1 MAIWHYTVLTHNVGF
16 LSLMVKPFLSEKASA
31 CANVLQWVD
40 LHILSTITWLLEHT
54 NIILWAPDQIS
65 PQSHSLWVELQCQKI
80 LSLSLFLLP
89 VFFTVSYF
97 KGFTWEF
104 PPETPPPHP
113 IPSPAPLHACTET
126 DFCNSPPIPGG
137 AEKGESLGKC
147 SSGVQT
153 PESEMTF
160 LTSTHPLTD
169 NCEPGP
175 RVPVDEES
183 LAPAEQAKVNWCKDV
198 HFRFRVFKKKGV
210 SFCQFI

>member
-1 MAIWHYTVLTHNVGF
+1 MAIWYYTVLTHNVGF

-54 NIILWAPDQIS
+54 NIMLWAPDQIS

-80 LSLSLFLLP
+80 LSLSHSFSFLFFSRFHILR
-89 VFFTVSYF
+89 VSL
-97 KGFTWEF
+97 ENSHQRSH
-104 PPETPPPHP
+104 PP

-153 PESEMTF
+153 PESELTF

-175 RVPVDEES
+175 SAPVDEES